1 MTCPNSPEEGY
12 HRFKL
17 APKGL
22 MFATQCVY
30 CGAAKLLR
38 PFAEEDTV
46 PQYRRQKLPS
56 PLTATR
62 KVIRLDH

>member
-1 MTCPNSPEEGY
+1 MAFPASPEDGY

-38 PFAEEDTV
+38 PFDLEDTV
-46 PQYRRQKLPS
+46 PQYRRQAVHGVAQRP
-56 PLTATR
+56 
-62 KVIRLDH
+62 VIGLD

>member
-1 MTCPNSPEEGY
+1 MAFPASPEDGY

-22 MFATQCVY
+22 MSATQCLY

-38 PFAEEDTV
+38 PLDLV
-46 PQYRRQKLPS
+46 GHLPRS
-56 PLTATR
+56 LP
-62 KVIRLDH
+62 